1 MAITAEQQTQLIE
14 VYVASFNRAPDADG
28 LAYWATQLEGGME
41 LEQIARSFFVQPE
54 AASFYPESLTTA
66 EFVDQVY
73 LNVLNRTADAD
84 GKAYWVNELDTG
96 LQDRAKFLLAIINA
110 AKTSTNLDDQ
120 AVIANKAEA
129 GEYFAI
135 TLGSNDTTLA
145 TSMMALVTADPA
157 SVDSAIAATNV
168 GEAFALTNSATPD
181 TIIGTSG
188 NDTVTGASGTVA
200 NTDLIIDQSTT
211 DNDTANLV
219 LTAAYTPNNIT
230 NIENVNLDWDAY
242 GVATYNLTNV
252 KGAKNVTLTSS
263 KVGYLGDATV
273 TNVDGVTL
281 TAGSGTVG
289 ALNASGFKTGT
300 VEAGS
305 AKTVTVN
312 GSGTNSN
319 NESITVNVGDTAT
332 SVTVGTANGFKAA
345 TVNAGK
351 ATTIAI
357 DDAGNTTDTM
367 SLTVNANA
375 TIANGMDGAL
385 TLTAADGNN
394 LTMNAIGASL
404 KVQGDG
410 NVTLNS
416 TGLNAETVTNAKTS
430 GTLTIKTT
438 STGALDLSKVQ
449 ATLIELS
456 GIKAGADTVA
466 NGANLKYSAAGGA
479 IDVTVTGTSTTDAVS
494 AELTAATTASLAATG
509 VETLTV
515 KAAATQ
521 VSGADLTIASLAT
534 KGNTVKF
541 TGTNDVAVT
550 NIAAAGETNGKVDA
564 SGLTGDLTI
573 GIDTTADDDNFAVLG
588 GTGKLNLTTANIT
601 GNQSAQGQD
610 ADDTV
615 TANATT
621 TGSMTAI
628 LGNGKNTVSATG
640 LTTGTLVVTAGSGVD
655 TVTAGAA
662 LTTGVINLNLGDGNN
677 VINLDDA
684 ADAGTRVVVTGGGDD
699 VLKLTDSLDSNDD
712 VLTWTG
718 GAGTDTLYLSGAGG
732 SDITSKVTL
741 TDVEVIQTTKDKT
754 ATVNAALVSE
764 KNFTIKADGTAAGT
778 TSVFKVMGAADS
790 SVINLSTLN
799 IDQSITSAI
808 NSVVID
814 ASANTTT
821 AQTITGTAIA
831 DTITGGDKDDV
842 IVAGKGTDVII
853 GSKGNDSIDLT
864 ESTADQVQDVV
875 RILAADNGKDTITGF
890 KVGTDDLSFAAAS
903 TTIATVAGA
912 AVHDT
917 ISVALLSSAGAFAL
931 GAGAGTKTSSTA
943 DVLEL
948 TTTLSS
954 NGDLDLAVNGTE
966 LFKALGSTS
975 TSAATQ
981 LTVATAAD
989 KFYLVAYQDSNAYV
1003 YYANAGAVTSDTAV
1017 TADEIQ
1023 LVGVLNGITAGTLD
1037 AGDFAKY

>member
-1 MAITAEQQTQLIE
+1 LAAQEAGELPE
-14 VYVASFNRAPDADG
+14 VYVLTDG
-28 LAYWATQLEGGME
+28 DLTLE
-41 LEQIARSFFVQPE
+41 E
-54 AASFYPESLTTA
+54 AVS
-66 EFVDQVY
+66 V
-73 LNVLNRTADAD
+73 ADAQ
-84 GKAYWVNELDTG
+84 AAL
-96 LQDRAKFLLAIINA
+96 NA
-110 AKTSTNLDDQ
+110 AQ
-120 AVIANKAEA
+120 AVIANAANEAPVELNATYTLADTLENLANAPEIVAGAESYSLTDA
-129 GEYFAI
+129 TAN
-135 TLGSNDTTLA
+135 LGSLTA
-145 TSMMALVTADPA
+145 EQFALVEGAANVADY
-157 SVDSAIAATNV
+157 TFGLL
-168 GEAFALTNSATPD
+168 GETFSLTNSATPD

-188 NDTVTGASGTVA
+188 DDTVNGPSGTVA
-200 NTDLIIDQSTT
+200 NADLIIDQTTT

-219 LTAAYTPNNIT
+219 LNSFSAATPYTPNNIT

-332 SVTVGTANGFKAA
+332 SVTVGTTNGFKAA

-367 SLTVNANA
+367 ALTVNANA
-375 TIANGMDGAL
+375 TITNGMDGAL

-416 TGLNAETVTNAKTS
+416 TGLTTETVTNAKTS

-449 ATLIELS
+449 ANLIELS
-456 GIKAGADTVA
+456 GVKAGADTVA
-466 NGANLKYSAAGGA
+466 NGANLKYTAAGGA
-479 IDVTVTGTSTTDAVS
+479 IDVTVTGTSTTDAVN

-521 VSGADLTIASLAT
+521 VSGADLTITTLET

-550 NIAAAGETNGKVDA
+550 NIAATGETNGKVDA

-573 GIDTTADDDNFAVLG
+573 GINTTANDDNFAVLG

-684 ADAGTRVVVTGGGDD
+684 NGAGTRVVATGGGDD
-699 VLKLTDSLDSNDD
+699 VLTLTDGLDSDDD

-718 GAGTDTLYLSGAGG
+718 GAGTDTLYLKEVAGA

-741 TDVEVIQTTKDKT
+741 TDVEVIQITKDKT

-842 IVAGKGTDVII
+842 IVAGKGADVII
-853 GSKGNDSIDLT
+853 GGKGNDSIDLT

-903 TTIATVAGA
+903 TTIATTAGA

-917 ISVALLSSAGAFAL
+917 ISVALLSTAGAFTL
-931 GAGAGTKTSSTA
+931 GTGAGTKTSSTA

-954 NGDLDLAVNGTE
+954 NGDLDLAVNGAE

-981 LTVATAAD
+981 LTVQAAAD
-989 KFYLVAYQDSNAYV
+989 KFYLVAYQDGNAYV
-1003 YYANAGAVTSDTAV
+1003 YYANAGADTAV
-1017 TADEIQ
+1017 TVDEIQ

>member
-1 MAITAEQQTQLIE
+1 MLN
-14 VYVASFNRAPDADG
+14 SF
-28 LAYWATQLEGGME
+28 
-41 LEQIARSFFVQPE
+41 S
-54 AASFYPESLTTA
+54 
-66 EFVDQVY
+66 
-73 LNVLNRTADAD
+73 
-84 GKAYWVNELDTG
+84 
-96 LQDRAKFLLAIINA
+96 
-110 AKTSTNLDDQ
+110 
-120 AVIANKAEA
+120 
-129 GEYFAI
+129 
-135 TLGSNDTTLA
+135 
-145 TSMMALVTADPA
+145 
-157 SVDSAIAATNV
+157 AAT
-168 GEAFALTNSATPD
+168 P
-181 TIIGTSG
+181 
-188 NDTVTGASGTVA
+188 
-200 NTDLIIDQSTT
+200 
-211 DNDTANLV
+211 
-219 LTAAYTPNNIT
+219 YTPNNIT

-289 ALNASGFKTGT
+289 ALSASGFKTGT

-332 SVTVGTANGFKAA
+332 SVTVGTVNGFKAA

-375 TIANGMDGAL
+375 TITNGMDGAL

-416 TGLNAETVTNAKTS
+416 IGLNAETVTNAKTA

-438 STGALDLSKVQ
+438 SVGALDLSKVQ

-456 GIKAGADTVA
+456 GVKAGADTVA
-466 NGANLKYSAAGGA
+466 NGANLKYTAAGGA

-521 VSGADLTIASLAT
+521 VSGADLTIASLET
-534 KGNTVKF
+534 NGNTVKF

-550 NIAAAGETNGKVDA
+550 NIAVTGETNGKVDA

-573 GIDTTADDDNFAVLG
+573 GINTTADDDNFAVLG
-588 GTGKLNLTTANIT
+588 GTGKLNLTTANAT

-640 LTTGTLVVTAGSGVD
+640 LTSGTLVVTAGSGVD

-677 VINLDDA
+677 VINLDDGTG
-684 ADAGTRVVVTGGGDD
+684 AGTRVVVTGGGDD
-699 VLKLTDSLDSNDD
+699 VLTLTDSLDDDDD

-718 GAGTDTLYLSGAGG
+718 GAGIDTLYLSGATG

-741 TDVEVIQTTKDKT
+741 TDVEVIQTTKNQT

-764 KNFTIKADGTAAGT
+764 KNFTIKADGTTAGT

-831 DTITGGDKDDV
+831 DNITGGDKDDV

-890 KVGTDDLSFAAAS
+890 KVGTDDLSFAVAS
-903 TTIATVAGA
+903 TTIDTTAGA

-917 ISVALLSSAGAFAL
+917 ISVALLSTAGAFTL
-931 GAGAGTKTSSTA
+931 GTGAGTKTSSTA

-954 NGDLDLAVNGTE
+954 NGDLDLAVNGAE

-989 KFYLVAYQDSNAYV
+989 KFYLVAYQDGNAYV
-1003 YYANAGAVTSDTAV
+1003 YYANAGTGDTAV